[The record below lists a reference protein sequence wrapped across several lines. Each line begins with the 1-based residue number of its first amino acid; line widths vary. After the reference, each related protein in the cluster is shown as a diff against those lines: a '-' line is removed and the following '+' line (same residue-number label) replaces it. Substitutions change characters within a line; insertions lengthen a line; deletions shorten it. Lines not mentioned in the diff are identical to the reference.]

1 MLELTNKQFEAFHSS
16 GEPVR
21 GPASAIPRYE
31 TPLLLCNRMQQD
43 CNERVTIC
51 NKCNKK
57 FCAHTKGTYYYL
69 YSRSFEQPKM
79 QQVQQN
85 ATGATWKMLSQY

>member
-31 TPLLLCNRMQQD
+31 TPLLLCNRMQQ
-43 CNERVTIC
+43 
-51 NKCNKK
+51 
-57 FCAHTKGTYYYL
+57 
-69 YSRSFEQPKM
+69 
-79 QQVQQN
+79 VQHGRCYPN
-85 ATGATWKMLSQY
+85 IS